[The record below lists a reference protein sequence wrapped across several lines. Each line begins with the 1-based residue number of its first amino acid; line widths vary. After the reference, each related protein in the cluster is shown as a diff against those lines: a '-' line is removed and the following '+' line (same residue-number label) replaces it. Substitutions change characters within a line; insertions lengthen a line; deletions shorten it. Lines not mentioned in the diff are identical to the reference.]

1 MKLKKIDILK
11 ALEKI
16 SAPGEGQ
23 NLVESGAVTN
33 VQVFGDEVEVD
44 VTIKNPSLQAKKK
57 TEVEIL
63 KCIHREVYEKAKIKV
78 NLKVDAPAQ
87 PKVNQIKG
95 NPIPGIQ
102 NIIAV
107 ASGKGGVGKSTVT
120 ANIAVTLAKITSL

>member
-1 MKLKKIDILK
+1 MVKLSKSDIVK

-23 NLVESGAVTN
+23 NIVESGAVTN

-63 KCIHREVYEKAKIKV
+63 KIIHQDVYQKAKIKV
-78 NLKVDAPAQ
+78 NLKVDAPAK
-87 PKVNQIKG
+87 PEVNQIKG

-102 NIIAV
+102 NIIAI

-120 ANIAVTLAKITSL
+120 AKNAVT